1 MPDSSAA
8 RKTNLSRKPKQA
20 RSHQSLAK
28 MLDTAKQ
35 MLAEQ
40 GYAEFTLQELSKRSN
55 VSIGSIYHRFEN
67 KQELVRQ
74 VQAEVLEAIESKYA
88 VLINHLRRQALPLQE
103 LMPSVVTLFGNHLKQ
118 HAPILRVFMSR
129 AQNQSYRNQPE
140 VPPAGHAGLP
150 LLLLTVDEIHH
161 RDAEHA
167 VEVCFGHLFV
177 ADRTGPRQRVA

>member
-118 HAPILRVFMSR
+118 HAPILRVFM
-129 AQNQSYRNQPE
+129 E
-140 VPPAGHAGLP
+140 VAPTDPVIAEIGRKYLRQAMLDFK
-150 LLLLTVDEIHH
+150 LLLLDRRDEIHH
-161 RDAEHA
+161 RDA
-167 VEVCFGHLFV
+167 VT
-177 ADRTGPRQRVA
+177 R